1 MFAADYLK
9 AKGYKIMNPNNNKQ
23 LLISNNDIDI
33 NKIEN
38 PFLKPRIVEGV
49 NLLEGFYGRN
59 SVNLKEIRLEDLK
72 RFGWVLME
80 SPFDHRFVPFFRGQ
94 QVIYFPWQKNK
105 QPPTNATELQTQ
117 PNDLRI
123 MVKIKE
129 RQFRLFGQNTGY
141 GARYKRWLPLYS
153 EAK

>member
-94 QVIYFPWQKNK
+94 QVIYFPWQKNLRR
-105 QPPTNATELQTQ
+105 QLFLLTNWTQLAGTEELV
-117 PNDLRI
+117 LAEA
-123 MVKIKE
+123 MMKE
-129 RQFRLFGQNTGY
+129 SKL
-141 GARYKRWLPLYS
+141 
-153 EAK
+153 